1 MDNENKIAERTKKI
15 VVLPGDGI
23 GPEIVSEA
31 LKVLEAVKGRFG
43 LKLSVETLPVGGSAY
58 DLCGKCL
65 PEATLEKCK
74 AADAVL
80 LGAVGGP
87 KWDSLSGAER
97 PERALLGLRSRLG
110 LFCNLRPARIW
121 PSLADASPIKCADA
135 MVLALALSL
144 PLSLPISALAPLLV
158 EAQEQVLPLAEV
170 LALVS
175 LQALVPLLVV
185 VQE

>member
-87 KWDSLSGAER
+87 KWDSLPGAER

-135 MVLALALSL
+135 MDM
-144 PLSLPISALAPLLV
+144 
-158 EAQEQVLPLAEV
+158 
-170 LALVS
+170 
-175 LQALVPLLVV
+175 VV
-185 VQE
+185 VRELTGGIYFGSMRVRLTAARRRM